1 MKCTSTLLSSN
12 GKPLPLLNCPTLDP
26 FSAILPRTLY
36 TLRNESVG
44 WGSPPPVDEGWRGV
58 AGGPP
63 SLPPPPWL
71 HHLSIKR
78 SPSPPS
84 HSISPNPKRLGGDSK
99 GGGRGEKHH
108 LAPTAH
114 LARRTLSKPFTVIS
128 HFHFHSSPFV
138 RYNLKHRRRHSLLTV
153 HSSSEKS

>member
-1 MKCTSTLLSSN
+1 MNCTSALLSS
-12 GKPLPLLNCPTLDP
+12 KRETSAAFELPTPSP

-63 SLPPPPWL
+63 SLLPPPWL
-71 HHLSIKR
+71 HHLSITR
-78 SPSPPS
+78 SPSPS
-84 HSISPNPKRLGGDSK
+84 HSISPSPKRLGGDSK
-99 GGGRGEKHH
+99 GGRRGEKHH

-114 LARRTLSKPFTVIS
+114 LERTLSKPFTVIS
-128 HFHFHSSPFV
+128 HFHFSPFV
-138 RYNLKHRRRHSLLTV
+138 RYNLKQRRRHSLLTV
-153 HSSSEKS
+153 HRSSEKS